1 MISNGL
7 ILAAAEGANPLIPNP
22 WEILVVV
29 VGFLL
34 LMFIVIKFIVPTLEK
49 SYQDR
54 VEAIEG
60 GLAKAEKAQ
69 AEANAMMADYESQL
83 ADARQEANRIREE
96 ARTEGAQIVAEARER
111 AASESARI
119 TEQAQAQIAADRAQ
133 AAAQLKGEV
142 GTLATTLA
150 SKIVGESL
158 EDDARS
164 QRVVDRFLADLDRH
178 QRGLILVAP
187 LADNADI
194 WVRDPT
200 PTADEQAGQHAD
212 LDGWVRA
219 AVLALP
225 ARRRDIIHGLYWRG
239 QTAAAIAAPLGVTA
253 SRVSQIHAESVAMI
267 RDALAWHLDQQ
278 PGPALSARS
287 ARRRDAYRHAV
298 AHAHALHRD

>member
-29 VGFLL
+29 VGFAL

-83 ADARQEANRIREE
+83 ADARIRED
-96 ARTEGAQIVAEARER
+96 ARTEAAEIVAEARER
-111 AASESARI
+111 ATAEATRI
-119 TEQAQAQIAADRAQ
+119 SEQAQAQIAAERQQ

-142 GTLATTLA
+142 GSLATTLA
-150 SKIVGESL
+150 GKIVGESL

-178 QRGLILVAP
+178 QSAGVA
-187 LADNADI
+187 
-194 WVRDPT
+194 
-200 PTADEQAGQHAD
+200 E
-212 LDGWVRA
+212 
-219 AVLALP
+219 
-225 ARRRDIIHGLYWRG
+225 
-239 QTAAAIAAPLGVTA
+239 
-253 SRVSQIHAESVAMI
+253 
-267 RDALAWHLDQQ
+267 
-278 PGPALSARS
+278 
-287 ARRRDAYRHAV
+287 
-298 AHAHALHRD
+298 

>member
-29 VGFLL
+29 VGFAL

-83 ADARQEANRIREE
+83 ADARTEANRIRED
-96 ARTEGAQIVAEARER
+96 ARTEAAEIVAEARER
-111 AASESARI
+111 ATAEATRI
-119 TEQAQAQIAADRAQ
+119 SEQAQAQIAAERQ
-133 AAAQLKGEV
+133 QAAQLKGEV
-142 GTLATTLA
+142 GSLATTLA
-150 SKIVGESL
+150 GKIVGESL

-178 QRGLILVAP
+178 QSAGVA
-187 LADNADI
+187 
-194 WVRDPT
+194 
-200 PTADEQAGQHAD
+200 E
-212 LDGWVRA
+212 
-219 AVLALP
+219 
-225 ARRRDIIHGLYWRG
+225 
-239 QTAAAIAAPLGVTA
+239 
-253 SRVSQIHAESVAMI
+253 
-267 RDALAWHLDQQ
+267 
-278 PGPALSARS
+278 
-287 ARRRDAYRHAV
+287 
-298 AHAHALHRD
+298 